1 LGVGADR
8 SPRFSAPACSSFAP
22 LVPSPLGPESLLE
35 GAHAAFLDDANY
47 SGSDYDGLE
56 VAAIASLVTIALC
69 EAYLLYSSLAWAVA
83 HAVRPKG
90 AGGSFLRLHCG
101 GDHRMLDAYPPPR
114 PELELAALVVSV
126 PIPIVVGAVAVV
138 VVVVVVAVVVAP
150 PSPIFHH
157 LTENVVG
164 RLVVV
169 LALIAVQQ
177 NCSMPL
183 LNWARGF
190 AWEILIDSSARL
202 EMLPAAVVS
211 GPVVVGHVVAISPDE
226 VAHSRLALGNLLL
239 VQA

>member
-35 GAHAAFLDDANY
+35 GAHAVFLDDANY

-56 VAAIASLVTIALC
+56 VEAIASLVTIVLC

-83 HAVRPKG
+83 HAVRP
-90 AGGSFLRLHCG
+90 FLRLHCG

-126 PIPIVVGAVAVV
+126 PIPIVVGAVAVVV